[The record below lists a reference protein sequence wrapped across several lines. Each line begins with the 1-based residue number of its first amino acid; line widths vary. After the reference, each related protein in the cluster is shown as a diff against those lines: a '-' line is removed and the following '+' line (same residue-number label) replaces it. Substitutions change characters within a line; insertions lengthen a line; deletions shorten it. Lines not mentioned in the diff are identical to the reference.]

1 MCYNKIKENLPG
13 FGMLE
18 VSFMSLEFNKTTFL
32 KIYTGED
39 VICNDIP
46 LYKAILREA
55 RRLGLAGGTVMRG
68 IEGYATKVRG
78 VGRAVNTF
86 ISGNANLPVV
96 VEIVDKREN
105 IDKILPWLEKN
116 ATSALVLV
124 EESTYMV
131 TNYMREKGY
140 ADKVVNAA
148 PAKQQMQQQ
157 Q

>member
-1 MCYNKIKENLPG
+1 MCYNKTKENLLD
-13 FGMLE
+13 FVMLG
-18 VSFMSLEFNKTTFL
+18 VFFMSLEFNKTTFL

-68 IEGYATKVRG
+68 IEGYATKLRG

-86 ISGNANLPVV
+86 ISGNANLPVII
-96 VEIVDKREN
+96 EIVDKREN
-105 IDKILPWLEKN
+105 IEKILPWLEKN

-131 TNYMREKGY
+131 TDYMREKGY
-140 ADKVVNAA
+140 ADKVVNGASV
-148 PAKQQMQQQ
+148 KRQMQQQ
-157 Q
+157 